1 MLLTPEQ
8 LKQLQDAIVKA
19 LGTKVTAEVEAKINQ
34 IVEEKLGTKS
44 DFNSTLEDIK
54 TEVKKLKE
62 NMNQKAFNWVSE
74 EEKKGII
81 VKTFIETN
89 KLKNVSESQFEQIL
103 ENEIKKID
111 ALNTIDTGAGKEL
124 VFDQFQKDIIKVMN
138 EFEIIKH
145 LNFITLKSWDRI
157 TLPKVTNGIT
167 TAYVEQGAK
176 GNLSQPKFENITINV
191 KKTFSAVNIT
201 EEMQDNM
208 TSVDIYNLI
217 VEMIG
222 ESQAEF
228 LENEVLNGD
237 WSNITW
243 ISNLTKAKIVR
254 LSESSASSIDDD
266 TIIDTQT
273 ALKSKY
279 KKNWKV
285 GYIMNEYILWILRK
299 LRTADGSRL
308 YPDLRGASPS
318 IDNYPVIISDFAGEI
333 KEKSEDG
340 ADKVVMMFWNL
351 KYFQM
356 VRRRE
361 LGAERGYIN
370 DNFLKGI
377 ETIKANQRF
386 GGAAT
391 IEEAF
396 VVVKTKA

>member
-1 MLLTPEQ
+1 MTPEQ
-8 LKQLQDAIVKA
+8 LKELQEAIVKA
-19 LGTKVTAEVEAKINQ
+19 LGENITSEVSKEVEKIKENF
-34 IVEEKLGTKS
+34 LTKW
-44 DFNSTLEDIK
+44 DFNSNFEDF
-54 TEVKKLKE
+54 KKELKDLKE
-62 NMNQKAFNWVSE
+62 NLNKKAFEWVSE
-74 EEKKGII
+74 EEKKGIV

-103 ENEIKKID
+103 ENEIKKIE
-111 ALNTIDTGAGKEL
+111 ALNTVDTWSGKEL
-124 VFDQFQKDIIKVMN
+124 VFDQFQKDILRVMN

-145 LNFITLKSWDRI
+145 LNFITLKSGDRI

-167 TAYVEQGAK
+167 TAYVDQGAK
-176 GNLSQPKFENITINV
+176 WDSSQPKFENITINV

-208 TSVDIYNLI
+208 TSIDIYNLI
-217 VEMIG
+217 VEMIW

-228 LENEVLNGD
+228 LENEVLNWD

-243 ISNLTKAKIVR
+243 ISNLTKAKVVR
-254 LSESSASSIDDD
+254 LAENTVNSINDD

-273 ALKSKY
+273 VLKSKY

-285 GYIMNEYILWILRK
+285 WFIMNEYVLGILRK
-299 LRTADGSRL
+299 LRTSDWTRL
-308 YPDLRGASPS
+308 YPDLRGANPS
-318 IDNYPVIISDFAGEI
+318 IDGYPVIVSDLAWAI
-333 KEKSEDG
+333 KEKSEDW
-340 ADKVVMMFWNL
+340 ADKVVMLFWNL

-356 VRRRE
+356 VRRKE
-361 LGAERGYIN
+361 LWAERGYIN

-386 GGAAT
+386 GWAAT
-391 IEEAF
+391 VEEAF